1 MKIQNYGWLAATA
14 LCMICAGPAQAADA
28 AKPAGRTSS
37 ASNAAD
43 GSDTTVVARM
53 GTVEVQRGEVQ
64 AMLNALAPQARA
76 QVKANRSLL
85 DNMVRGR
92 LAEKAL
98 LQQAQSQNWAQ
109 RPEVKAQIEAAT
121 REIVFRSYL
130 ASVSTVP
137 ADYPSDKELS
147 AAYERTK
154 SNWVEPAMYR
164 VAQIF
169 LAAPINDAAAVARA
183 RRQADDVARQAQGPK
198 ADFTTLMKKY
208 SQDPGAQQGGDTGM
222 IPLAQLL
229 PEMRPVVATMRKGQ
243 VSAPVQSLQGFHIL
257 KLVDER
263 PQQAATFA
271 QVRDRLRLGMR
282 QERQQQAAQAY
293 LQGLLDKQ
301 SVTVDG
307 AALGAVLDATPR

>member
-1 MKIQNYGWLAATA
+1 MKIQNYGWIAAA
-14 LCMICAGPAQAADA
+14 AICMACVAQAQAADA
-28 AKPAGRTSS
+28 AKPATRASS
-37 ASNAAD
+37 ATDS
-43 GSDTTVVARM
+43 SDSAVVARM
-53 GTVEVQRGEVQ
+53 GAVEVQRGEVQ

-76 QVKANRSLL
+76 QVKANRTLL

-130 ASVSTVP
+130 ASVSAVP
-137 ADYPSDKELS
+137 ADYPSDKELN

-154 SNWVEPAMYR
+154 SNWVDPAMYR

-169 LAAPINDAAAVARA
+169 LPAPINDAAAVARV
-183 RRQADDVARQAQGPK
+183 RKQADDVARQAQAPK
-198 ADFTTLMKKY
+198 TDFTASMKKY
-208 SQDPGAQQGGDTGM
+208 SQDPGAQQGSDTGM
-222 IPLAQLL
+222 IALSQLL

-243 VSAPVQSLQGFHIL
+243 VSAPVQSAQGFHIL

-263 PQQAATFA
+263 PQQTATFA
-271 QVRDRLRLGMR
+271 QVRDRLRLAMR
-282 QERQQQAAQAY
+282 QERQQQAAQTY

-301 SVTVDG
+301 SVTLDG
-307 AALGAVLDATPR
+307 AALGAVLDATR